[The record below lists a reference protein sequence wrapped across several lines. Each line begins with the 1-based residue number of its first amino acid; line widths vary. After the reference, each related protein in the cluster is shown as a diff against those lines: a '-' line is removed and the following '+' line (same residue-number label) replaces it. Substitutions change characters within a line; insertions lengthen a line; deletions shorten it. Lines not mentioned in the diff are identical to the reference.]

1 MEHINLM
8 GSEDVSG
15 AGHNMQGAANDMTQ
29 AAASIEYSLERAER
43 IMESF
48 FERYEALLERAIKE
62 LPNCANL

>member
-8 GSEDVSG
+8 GSEDVSR
-15 AGHNMQGAANDMTQ
+15 AGHNMQSAANDMTQ

-48 FERYEALLERAIKE
+48 FERYEALLERAINE
-62 LPNCANL
+62 LPQPL